1 MSTPMRNGMIATMT
15 ACPRLLAIITERR
28 SYLSTKT
35 PAMSPTTRLGTAV
48 AISVTPTR
56 NADWV
61 CW

>member
-1 MSTPMRNGMIATMT
+1 MIATMT

-35 PAMSPTTRLGTAV
+35 PAMRPTTRLGTAV
-48 AISVTPTR
+48 AMSVTPTR
-56 NADWV
+56 NADSV